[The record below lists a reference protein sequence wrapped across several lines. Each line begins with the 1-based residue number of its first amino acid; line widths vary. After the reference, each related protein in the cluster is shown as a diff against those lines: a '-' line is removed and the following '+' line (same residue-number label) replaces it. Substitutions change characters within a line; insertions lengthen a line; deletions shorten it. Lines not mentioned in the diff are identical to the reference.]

1 MYDLNLNN
9 VIFSNIKED
18 SKIKYIENNEE
29 KENTL
34 DYIFNECSN
43 YQLWKNE
50 NTFSVWSPDIKILFF
65 NFKTK
70 ENEYLNF
77 NSIAKNS
84 NTENKCKIKF
94 QDGSEIILKKKFN
107 KKPLKEIEQNKD
119 ITHCLL
125 TF

>member
-18 SKIKYIENNEE
+18 SKIKYIEDNEE

-34 DYIFNECSN
+34 DHIFNECSN
-43 YQLWKNE
+43 YQLWKNDD
-50 NTFSVWSPDIKILFF
+50 NFSVWSPDIKILFF
-65 NFKTK
+65 NFETK

-84 NTENKCKIKF
+84 NTENKCKIIF
-94 QDGSEIILKKKFN
+94 QDGSEIVLEKKFN
-107 KKPLKEIEQNKD
+107 NKPLKELEQNKD

>member
-18 SKIKYIENNEE
+18 SKIKYIEDNEE

-34 DYIFNECSN
+34 DHIFNECSN
-43 YQLWKNE
+43 YQLWKNDD
-50 NTFSVWSPDIKILFF
+50 NFSVWSPDIKILFF
-65 NFKTK
+65 NFETK

-84 NTENKCKIKF
+84 NTENKCKIIF
-94 QDGSEIILKKKFN
+94 QDGSEIVLKKKFN
-107 KKPLKEIEQNKD
+107 NKPLKELEQNKD